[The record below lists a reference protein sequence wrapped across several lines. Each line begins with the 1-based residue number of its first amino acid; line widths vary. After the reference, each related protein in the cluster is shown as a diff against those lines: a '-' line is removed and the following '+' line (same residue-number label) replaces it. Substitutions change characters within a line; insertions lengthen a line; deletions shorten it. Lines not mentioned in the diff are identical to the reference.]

1 MKMTLKIFKQKEIL
15 NFIKITRFLKK
26 ALTSNFLSKLNSLS
40 NIWNHKNCKVISIM
54 LDIKEAVAVTEF
66 IVKKFQKINIYHRL
80 EFPLSTPP
88 KKETQIGVF
97 RFTAHRR

>member
-1 MKMTLKIFKQKEIL
+1 MFFSKLFRWFRVLYQVSP
-15 NFIKITRFLKK
+15 